1 MVHRV
6 VQGTNNKN
14 GTNIEKVN
22 GSSSEGA
29 ELWAL
34 TVKPQDCREHRG
46 KENIIRFLGVNYP
59 PSMLCENPSVE
70 LKECLTLTLSQG
82 KEN

>member
-6 VQGTNNKN
+6 VQRTNNKN
-14 GTNIEKVN
+14 GTNSQKVN
-22 GSSSEGA
+22 GSSSERA

-34 TVKPQDCREHRG
+34 TVKPYDCREQRG
-46 KENIIRFLGVNYP
+46 KENIIRFLWVNYP
-59 PSMLCENPSVE
+59 PMLCENPNVE
-70 LKECLTLTLSQG
+70 LKACLTLTLSQG

>member
-6 VQGTNNKN
+6 IQGTNNKN
-14 GTNIEKVN
+14 GTNIQKVKR
-22 GSSSEGA
+22 SSSERA

-34 TVKPQDCREHRG
+34 TVKPQDCREQRG
-46 KENIIRFLGVNYP
+46 KENIIGFQWVNY
-59 PSMLCENPSVE
+59 PSMLCENPNVE